1 MRPGRGGSGLFSAF
15 AGIVMMSRLG
25 VVRYDLADGGILDI
39 VTITLLGGVDING
52 GRGNIGGTVIA
63 LFTLIVLRLGLSVA
77 NVKIENQ
84 LAIIGSLLILS
95 ITLSNYIYSKRKI

>member
-1 MRPGRGGSGLFSAF
+1 
-15 AGIVMMSRLG
+15 MMSRLG

-39 VTITLLGGVDING
+39 VTIALLGGVDING

-63 LFTLIVLRLGLSVA
+63 LFTLISLRLGLSVA

>member
-1 MRPGRGGSGLFSAF
+1 LFSAF

-39 VTITLLGGVDING
+39 VTIALLGGVDING

>member
-1 MRPGRGGSGLFSAF
+1 
-15 AGIVMMSRLG
+15 
-25 VVRYDLADGGILDI
+25 
-39 VTITLLGGVDING
+39 
-52 GRGNIGGTVIA
+52 VIA
-63 LFTLIVLRLGLSVA
+63 LFTLISLRLGLSVA